1 MLAAGDSCSG
11 QLISYLL
18 CMQSWLFGQA
28 IHSIEPDAVA
38 LHTSHG
44 YESPHSKFLMRLTV
58 IASDIL
64 GKILDDAMCWRLR
77 PNPGSSH
84 VQPTN
89 ISMLCSVLS
98 GTPVV
103 FESVW
108 RRKNRARKAM
118 VAFGGAASASSLA
131 H

>member
-1 MLAAGDSCSG
+1 M
-11 QLISYLL
+11 
-18 CMQSWLFGQA
+18 
-28 IHSIEPDAVA
+28 
-38 LHTSHG
+38 
-44 YESPHSKFLMRLTV
+44 
-58 IASDIL
+58 
-64 GKILDDAMCWRLR
+64 
-77 PNPGSSH
+77 
-84 VQPTN
+84 QPTN